1 MRLTPEQVGERIRAA
16 RLAQGW
22 THEELARRMNANW
35 RTVQRWQKGKLPRL
49 QTLLRLADVLGVP
62 HSYLIDDVESVTSV
76 ADFREAL
83 ADLTAR
89 VEALTRAVAA
99 LEDGSQETRESPLRQ
114 VVAPHPESRAPTAV
128 VVAGSPEREPVHV
141 RVVSG

>member
-1 MRLTPEQVGERIRAA
+1 
-16 RLAQGW
+16 
-22 THEELARRMNANW
+22 MNANW

-114 VVAPHPESRAPTAV
+114 VV
-128 VVAGSPEREPVHV
+128 
-141 RVVSG
+141 VSAS

>member
-1 MRLTPEQVGERIRAA
+1 MRLTPDQVGEKIRAA
-16 RLAQGW
+16 RLANGW

-62 HSYLIDDVESVTSV
+62 HSYLIDDEDSVTSV
-76 ADFREAL
+76 ADFRQAL

-89 VEALTRAVAA
+89 VESLTRAVAA
-99 LEDGSQETRESPLRQ
+99 LEDGSEEKRESPLRQ
-114 VVAPHPESRAPTAV
+114 VV
-128 VVAGSPEREPVHV
+128 GSA
-141 RVVSG
+141 S